1 MAGSGCTKTA
11 TSTSRGPGRVPPAPS
26 LSARPQGSNQPPEVW
41 VGGTLTDVAPD
52 HLKLRDASGAVL
64 TLQRLAEGA
73 TVFFR
78 ASGGVWRQLD
88 PLAPISRGQ
97 AVCVDTVMAGSNL
110 LALRV
115 FLGAACGPE

>member
-1 MAGSGCTKTA
+1 
-11 TSTSRGPGRVPPAPS
+11 
-26 LSARPQGSNQPPEVW
+26 VW

-52 HLKLRDASGAVL
+52 HLKLKSASGSVL

-78 ASGGVWRQLD
+78 ASGGVWQRLD
-88 PLAPISRGQ
+88 MQAQIGRGQ
-97 AVCVDTVMAGSNL
+97 SACVDTVMAGSNL

>member
-1 MAGSGCTKTA
+1 M
-11 TSTSRGPGRVPPAPS
+11 
-26 LSARPQGSNQPPEVW
+26 
-41 VGGTLTDVAPD
+41 GGTLTDVAPD
-52 HLKLRDASGAVL
+52 HLKLKNGSGSVL

-78 ASGGVWRQLD
+78 ASGGVWRRLD
-88 PLAPISRGQ
+88 PLAQIGRGQ
-97 AVCVDTVMAGSNL
+97 SACVDTVMAGSNL